1 MAQSLVVT
9 FEVDPRG
16 RTAIQEAIGDAGEIT
31 WLVDLDPAARK
42 TAIAGADVLM
52 SRNTTDMKG
61 DERGLPRKARL
72 IQFMSAGID
81 FIRLDGLPSGL
92 PVACNAGAY
101 SEPMA
106 EHGLAM
112 AFAASKR
119 LVHEHGELRAGR
131 FNQFNSVRMLAGG
144 VCGILGFGGIGI
156 ATAKLMRAVGM
167 KVHAINRRGGGHD
180 HVDWMGTP
188 NQTDELL
195 AASDVLVLSLPL
207 TPATRGMIDARA
219 LGLMKPDAI
228 LVNLARGEI
237 VDEAALYDHL
247 VANPKFVACID
258 AWWIEPIR
266 HGRFEVGTPLLDLP
280 NVIGSPHNSAS
291 VRGWRDV
298 SLRRGAANCRRVLEG
313 GEPWHLVREEDRAA

>member
-1 MAQSLVVT
+1 MADTLVVT
-9 FEVDPRG
+9 FDVDQRG
-16 RTAIQEAIGDAGEIT
+16 RTAIEEALGGVGTAI
-31 WLVDLDPAARK
+31 WLTDLEGSARK
-42 TAIAGADVLM
+42 AALADADVLL
-52 SRNTTDMKG
+52 SRNTTDLKG
-61 DERGLPRKARL
+61 DERGLPRRARL

-81 FIRLDGLPSGL
+81 FIRLDGLPETL

-101 SEPMA
+101 AEPMA

-112 AFAASKR
+112 AFAAAKR
-119 LVHEHGELRAGR
+119 LVHEHAELKEGR

-144 VCGILGFGGIGI
+144 VCGILGFGGIGV
-156 ATAKLMRAVGM
+156 ATSKLMRAVGM
-167 KVHAINRRGGGHD
+167 KVHAINRRGGGHE

-188 NQTDELL
+188 EQTDELL

-266 HGRFEVGTPLLDLP
+266 HGRFEMAKPFLDLP

-298 SLRRGAANCRRVLEG
+298 SLRRATANCRRVLEG
-313 GEPWHLVREEDRAA
+313 GEPWHLVQEADRAA